1 MINSFS
7 LRKTCSASVGILVI
21 LLSSAA
27 RAQSTHPKDFVT
39 VKERPP
45 HGQDLTL
52 NPGDSEVDNRGKLV
66 IDFDEAKMQPKDQA
80 GRARVII
87 RISGELVKGQ
97 SRLPLV
103 PIQYFVSKGDEKNP
117 VVIHDKDFLNPGDIV
132 PDTDINL
139 RSIGFGDYDYLE
151 LRIANLVTLE
161 SAVYTLSPQPF
172 GFRVKVTDSLLFLR
186 RVGVSEEDKKNE
198 VDEVNFGPSPGVT
211 YGGTYLTRGNDF
223 LRFMRPGVGMNVSFM
238 NWKDP
243 AFDLSTGKFAP
254 GTKGSDVQVGLGVQ
268 FSLFNN
274 ILQFT
279 YGANLH
285 VEQDRQYWGI
295 GISFVNLTTK
305 VAGLIQ

>member
-1 MINSFS
+1 MTKR
-7 LRKTCSASVGILVI
+7 LRKTIPVCLGLLTVFFGDGASAK
-21 LLSSAA
+21 
-27 RAQSTHPKDFVT
+27 STHPKDFVK

-45 HGQDLTL
+45 RGPDLTL
-52 NPGDSEVDNRGKLV
+52 NPGDSEVDERGKLI
-66 IDFDEAKMQPKDQA
+66 IDFDEGEMEPRVGG
-80 GRARVII
+80 GRSRVIV
-87 RISGELVKGQ
+87 RVSGELVKEK

-103 PIQYFVSKGDEKNP
+103 PIQYYVSKGDEKNP
-117 VVIHDKDFLNPGDIV
+117 VVVHDKDFLNPGDVV

-139 RSIGFGDYDYLE
+139 RAIGFGDYEYLE
-151 LRIANLVTLE
+151 LRITNLVTLE
-161 SAVYTLSPQPF
+161 SAVYTVTPQPF
-172 GFRVKVTDSLLFLR
+172 GFRVKVTDTLLFLKR
-186 RVGVSEEDKKNE
+186 LGVSEEDKKNE

-211 YGGTYLTRGNDF
+211 YGGTYLSRGNDF
-223 LRFMRPGVGMNVSFM
+223 LRFLRPGVGMNVSFM

-243 AFDLSTGKFAP
+243 AFDLSTGQFAP